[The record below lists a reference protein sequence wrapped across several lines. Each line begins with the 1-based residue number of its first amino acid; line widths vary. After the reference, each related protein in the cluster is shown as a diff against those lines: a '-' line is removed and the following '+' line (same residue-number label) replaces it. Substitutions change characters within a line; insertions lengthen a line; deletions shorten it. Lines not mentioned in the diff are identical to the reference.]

1 LRHQYDIA
9 GPADIHGLNRSHT
22 LTGQQASSVQACVRR
37 PSVPGDAEACS
48 TKGSVH
54 WRGAMTTS
62 LDLLYLGGILVA
74 FTGMAIIDWHWKV
87 ALFRD
92 PGHTIAVVAITLV
105 VLLLFDI
112 SGLLLGVFAAG
123 SRVMGIFLFSR
134 DMPLEEIFLL
144 TFFGYFTLVMLRI
157 HK

>member
-1 LRHQYDIA
+1 MD
-9 GPADIHGLNRSHT
+9 PAN
-22 LTGQQASSVQACVRR
+22 
-37 PSVPGDAEACS
+37 
-48 TKGSVH
+48 
-54 WRGAMTTS
+54 
-62 LDLLYLGGILVA
+62 LLYIGGILVA
-74 FTGMAIIDWHWKV
+74 FAGMGIIDWRWKV

-92 PGHTIAVVAITLV
+92 PGHTLVVVAVTFV

-112 SGLLLGVFAAG
+112 SGLLLGVFTAG
-123 SRVMGIFLFSR
+123 PRVMGIYLFSR

>member
-1 LRHQYDIA
+1 
-9 GPADIHGLNRSHT
+9 
-22 LTGQQASSVQACVRR
+22 
-37 PSVPGDAEACS
+37 
-48 TKGSVH
+48 
-54 WRGAMTTS
+54 MTTIP
-62 LDLLYLGGILVA
+62 DLLYLGGIIVA
-74 FTGMAIIDWHWKV
+74 FMGMGIIDWRWKV

-92 PGHTIAVVAITLV
+92 PGHTIVVVAITLV

-112 SGLLLGVFAAG
+112 CGLLLGVFAAG

>member
-1 LRHQYDIA
+1 MTALMDFAYLA
-9 GPADIHGLNRSHT
+9 GI
-22 LTGQQASSVQACVRR
+22 
-37 PSVPGDAEACS
+37 
-48 TKGSVH
+48 
-54 WRGAMTTS
+54 M
-62 LDLLYLGGILVA
+62 VA
-74 FTGMAIIDWHWKV
+74 FAGMAIIDWKWKV

-92 PGHTIAVVAITLV
+92 PGHTTMVVAITFI

-112 SGLLLGVFAAG
+112 TGLLLGVFSAG

-144 TFFGYFTLVMLRI
+144 TFFGYFTLIMLRI